1 MNQKQNEA
9 QAPKTP
15 EANGKKKHHK
25 PKAGGQPKNGA
36 KVDKAIT
43 QHAKTPRPGS
53 GQRTLQDLASLVKM
67 VPRTNKKPAHAV
79 RAPLPNLMKY
89 KGDGVDH
96 INISTEAKTE
106 LGKLLCSSA
115 YLPFNHP
122 VLGKFSSI
130 MAFNHYIVSAERDD
144 RMRNASPK
152 DLRLLA
158 DAGTRVTVHSLW
170 TLIFYATWIQVNA
183 YPALVE
189 ALRTNELSFDLY
201 KQKSYRGMPVTLYR
215 PDLHDVSLEIIE
227 AIAKAIKTK
236 KPPVFR
242 SADMS
247 KMIRLTEEFA
257 VLGMAKTDTNPV
269 AEQTAALLKGTDVKA
284 LGQDIDRI
292 HEQVVDP
299 AANGFADITLIE
311 VKEGGGVEYLLSP
324 NGYEW
329 NRKSLQ
335 SLVAELYL
343 NNNNRVVVQV
353 DSAQGSEQYQLLE
366 QYFCH
371 TVKVNDDDVR
381 FLHVDRAV
389 VEQFSD
395 ADGANLKV
403 IEVHDIPGQPHFA
416 ALLHSV
422 TNDVFIAQCVPA
434 AVEAVGE
441 VAEQTQG

>member
-9 QAPKTP
+9 QAPKNP
-15 EANGKKKHHK
+15 EAAGGKKKHHK
-25 PKAGGQPKNGA
+25 HKGGGQAPRQPKNTKPA
-36 KVDKAIT
+36 
-43 QHAKTPRPGS
+43 QPGS
-53 GQRTLQDLASLVKM
+53 GQQSLQDLASLVRM

-96 INISTEAKTE
+96 INVSTEAKTE

-189 ALRTNELSFDLY
+189 ALKTNELPFDLY
-201 KQKSYRGMPVTLYR
+201 KQKSFRGMPVTLYR

-269 AEQTAALLKGTDVKA
+269 AEQTAALLKGADVKA
-284 LGQDIDRI
+284 IGQDIDRI

-311 VKEGGGVEYLLSP
+311 VKEGGGVDYLLSK

-335 SLVAELYL
+335 ELVAELYL
-343 NNNNRVVVQV
+343 NNNNRVVVQIEG
-353 DSAQGSEQYQLLE
+353 QQYQLLE

-371 TVKVNDDDVR
+371 TVKVGDSDVR
-381 FLHVDRAV
+381 FLHEDRAV
-389 VEQFSD
+389 VEKFND
-395 ADGANLKV
+395 EDGANLSV
-403 IEVHDIPGQPHFA
+403 IELHGIPDQPYFA
-416 ALLHSV
+416 ALLHKL
-422 TNDVFIAQCVPA
+422 TNDVFIAQQLPV
-434 AVEAVGE
+434 AVEVTAE
-441 VAEQTQG
+441 VAEQPQS